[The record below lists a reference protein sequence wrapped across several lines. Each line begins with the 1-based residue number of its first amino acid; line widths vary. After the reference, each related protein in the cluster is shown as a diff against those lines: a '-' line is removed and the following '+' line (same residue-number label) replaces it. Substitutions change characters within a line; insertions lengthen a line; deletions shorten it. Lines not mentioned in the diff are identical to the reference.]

1 MRLYGGDDLHSTNNV
16 LALIDEAGKTV
27 FRRRLPNEVDRILQV
42 LEPYRDDLEGIAVE
56 STFNWYWF
64 VDGLQEAGV
73 RVHLA
78 NPAAMQQ
85 YTGLKHGDDNTDATW
100 IAEMFRLGILPEGYI
115 YPREER
121 GLRDLLR
128 KRGQL
133 VRQRTAQLLSIE
145 SQWERYTGKHL
156 SGSAAKSLTREEV
169 RSQIVDA
176 DRALGL
182 ETNLAVMECL
192 HEQLKSL
199 EETIQKRAGQRPGA
213 KLLRTVAGIGKILS
227 LTILLETGEIGRF
240 ASVGKYSS
248 YCRCVPSQRTSNG
261 KRKGQGNR
269 KNGNRYLAWAFV
281 EAAHFAV
288 RFYPPIR
295 RFYQRKRARTNG
307 VVATKAVAH
316 KLARA
321 CYYVLRDEVPFELTK
336 SFV

>member
-1 MRLYGGDDLHSTNNV
+1 M
-16 LALIDEAGKTV
+16 
-27 FRRRLPNEVDRILQV
+27 
-42 LEPYRDDLEGIAVE
+42 
-56 STFNWYWF
+56 
-64 VDGLQEAGV
+64 
-73 RVHLA
+73 
-78 NPAAMQQ
+78 
-85 YTGLKHGDDNTDATW
+85 
-100 IAEMFRLGILPEGYI
+100 
-115 YPREER
+115 EER

-133 VRQRTAQLLSIE
+133 VRQRTAQMLSIE
-145 SQWERYTGKHL
+145 SQWERYTGQHL
-156 SGSAAKSLTREEV
+156 RGCAVKKLTREEI
-169 RSQIVDA
+169 RSQIVDT

-192 HEQLKSL
+192 HEQLESL
-199 EETIQKRAGQRPGA
+199 EEIIQKRAGHRPGA

-240 ASVGKYSS
+240 ASVGNYSS

-288 RFYPPIR
+288 RYYPPIH

-321 CYYVLRDEVPFELTK
+321 CYYVLRDEVPFEMTK